1 MAETTITTPLATR
14 LLESPRRVLTV
25 MAAAL
30 AVSAAIAFGAS
41 TSQEPAPTVA
51 VVDPRVD
58 YAIRHLGEGIS
69 AEATP
74 RNVDYALRHLVPV
87 SGRSVDYALRHLGE

>member
-1 MAETTITTPLATR
+1 MAETTITTPPAPR
-14 LLESPRRVLTV
+14 LLESPRTVLTV
-25 MAAAL
+25 MAAAV
-30 AVSAAIAFGAS
+30 AVSAAIAFGS
-41 TSQEPAPTVA
+41 VTSQEPAPTGA

-58 YAIRHLGEGIS
+58 YAIRHLGEGNT

-74 RNVDYALRHLVPV
+74 RHVDYALRHLVPV